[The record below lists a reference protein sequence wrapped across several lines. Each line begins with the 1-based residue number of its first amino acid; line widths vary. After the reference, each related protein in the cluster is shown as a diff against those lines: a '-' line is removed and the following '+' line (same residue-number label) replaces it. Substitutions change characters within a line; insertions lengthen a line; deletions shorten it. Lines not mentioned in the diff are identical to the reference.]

1 MFTGGEK
8 MTRYDELAAKLT
20 NIDDAKRG
28 FMLSLLKD
36 FCIIE
41 EQLDKLRKYPT
52 YIINPNNPKQQKK
65 LPVHEMIKDLQ
76 AQKNDIAV
84 KILRS
89 LDNEQ
94 TEDSPLLKALME
106 FNK

>member
-1 MFTGGEK
+1 MQRF
-8 MTRYDELAAKLT
+8 DELASKL
-20 NIDDAKRG
+20 NNVDDAKRG
-28 FMLSLLKD
+28 FILSLLKD
-36 FCIIE
+36 FCVIE
-41 EQLDKLRKYPT
+41 EQLEKLRQYPT
-52 YIINPNNPKQQKK
+52 YIINPNNPKLQKK

-89 LDNEQ
+89 LDKEQ
-94 TEDSPLLKALME
+94 TDESPLLKALAE

>member
-1 MFTGGEK
+1 
-8 MTRYDELAAKLT
+8 MTRYEELAKELN
-20 NIDDAKRG
+20 NIDAAKRG

-41 EQLDKLRKYPT
+41 EQIEKLRVYPT
-52 YIINPNNPKQQKK
+52 YVINPNNPKQQKK
-65 LPVHEMIKDLQ
+65 LPVHDMLKDLQ

-89 LDNEQ
+89 LDKEI
-94 TEDSPLLKALME
+94 TEESPLLKALAE